1 MKNGDEKTL
10 PGIKSLSHWRFSS
23 SKCLLIM
30 FVLITDA
37 KNQRRAHFLQKTFI
51 LYKCILCS
59 DWVLRKR
66 YASFFLEVKK
76 VPKHY
81 FRNCSNYPK
90 SSDSE
95 IIGGLYFSVSL
106 KINILKKITF
116 NGATAQSTL
125 PNPTKFSNIKE
136 PP

>member
-1 MKNGDEKTL
+1 MGATKKMCPL
-10 PGIKSLSHWRFSS
+10 
-23 SKCLLIM
+23 
-30 FVLITDA
+30 
-37 KNQRRAHFLQKTFI
+37 
-51 LYKCILCS
+51 
-59 DWVLRKR
+59 
-66 YASFFLEVKK
+66 FLEVKK

-116 NGATAQSTL
+116 NGATAQSTV
-125 PNPTKFSNIKE
+125 PNPTKFSITKD
-136 PP
+136 PL